1 MKTVLR
7 YVMKGFLVVLGTVVP
22 AETSFAQRVEACHW
36 PEARAFDFWI
46 GDWTIQQQI
55 LSQDGTWLRF
65 DAKTS
70 VSSTLDKCA
79 IIEHWQ
85 GTVQFFW
92 EGMNAP
98 EPMSGLSVRAYDP
111 DTGRWYISWMDT
123 RVPRFSGPY
132 VGSFDR
138 SRGEFLREWETP
150 QGKRL
155 GRITFSN
162 ITSDSVDW
170 ELAISSDEGNS
181 WSPLW
186 IMKMYRMK
194 Q

>member
-7 YVMKGFLVVLGTVVP
+7 YVMTSFIVVLGTVVP
-22 AETSFAQRVEACHW
+22 TETIYADRIETCHW
-36 PEARAFDFWI
+36 PEAREFDFWI

-55 LSQDGTWLRF
+55 LGQDGAWLRF
-65 DAKTS
+65 DAK
-70 VSSTLDKCA
+70 SSISSALDGCA

-111 DTGRWYISWMDT
+111 DTDRWYISGMDT
-123 RVPRFSGPY
+123 RVPRLGGPY
-132 VGSFDR
+132 VGSFDENK
-138 SRGEFLREWETP
+138 GEFLREWETP

-155 GRITFSN
+155 GRITFAN

-186 IMKMYRMK
+186 IMKMYRIK